1 MATKRNK
8 RTVAPKTNTRKR
20 RKPVRKTTSRKTGS
34 HSITRAFLPVF
45 LSACFIAGVGFLVL
59 MGYRTVT
66 ASEFFDV
73 KKVNIH
79 GTDRA
84 SKDDIGK
91 IIESQTSKT
100 GVWNADLAD
109 VRSKI
114 EKLTF
119 VRSATVS
126 RVLPNG
132 IEVNVIEKKPEA
144 IASLSSGKFLV
155 DADGEIIAAASANE
169 DQLPVV
175 IKGWDESKGE
185 KAMKENLQRL
195 RLYKKMIS
203 QWNDFQLVGR
213 VKEVD
218 LADIQEPKA
227 TIQDSGVNIPVSL
240 PKDDFGKGLKA
251 ALEAAAGKG
260 NKIKSV
266 NAAGVY
272 PIIEYAGY

>member
-1 MATKRNK
+1 M
-8 RTVAPKTNTRKR
+8 
-20 RKPVRKTTSRKTGS
+20 
-34 HSITRAFLPVF
+34 
-45 LSACFIAGVGFLVL
+45 
-59 MGYRTVT
+59 
-66 ASEFFDV
+66 
-73 KKVNIH
+73 
-79 GTDRA
+79 
-84 SKDDIGK
+84 
-91 IIESQTSKT
+91 
-100 GVWNADLAD
+100 
-109 VRSKI
+109 
-114 EKLTF
+114 
-119 VRSATVS
+119 
-126 RVLPNG
+126 
-132 IEVNVIEKKPEA
+132 
-144 IASLSSGKFLV
+144 
-155 DADGEIIAAASANE
+155 
-169 DQLPVV
+169 